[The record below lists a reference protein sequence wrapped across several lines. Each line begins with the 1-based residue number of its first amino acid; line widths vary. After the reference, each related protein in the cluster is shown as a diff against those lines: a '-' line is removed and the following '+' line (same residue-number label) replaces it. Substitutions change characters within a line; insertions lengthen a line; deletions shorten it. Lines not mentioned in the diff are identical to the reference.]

1 MSRSVLGNDPFQ
13 KGAASSTSAAPA
25 TKPPPS
31 KKQPRPP
38 RISAPVAIASAP
50 RPRAHEQSPE
60 VVSHTETDLPTPHGD
75 MPELVSVK
83 PPGPSVPEPTAP
95 SPPPPSRVSEL
106 PPLPAL
112 HTANAL
118 SSSGLKAVRSLA
130 RSVKGAIAGAIAPTG
145 EFLYER
151 YWRVDV
157 QGAEHIPTGGCVLV
171 ANHAGALPL
180 DGPVLQ
186 RAVRV
191 QRPDLLRA
199 HWLAEEAVLTAPVLG
214 RLMKK
219 LGAIRSEPAAAM
231 ALLAAQHPVIV
242 FPEGL
247 QGLSK
252 PISERYQLKR
262 FGRGGYIKLALRA
275 GVPIVPVAVVG
286 AEESMPLLARLP
298 MQPFGVPYVPLT
310 PVPLPARWH
319 IRFGEP
325 VDLSSA
331 PKGASE
337 DVLFVEK
344 TNDDIRNGIE
354 AMLTQ
359 LLDSRESIFS

>member
-13 KGAASSTSAAPA
+13 KGAASSTAAPA
-25 TKPPPS
+25 TQPPLS
-31 KKQPRPP
+31 KKQPRAP
-38 RISAPVAIASAP
+38 RISVPVAIASAP

-60 VVSHTETDLPTPHGD
+60 VVSHTETDLPAIHGEI
-75 MPELVSVK
+75 PQLVSVK
-83 PPGPSVPEPTAP
+83 PPGPCVPEPTAP
-95 SPPPPSRVSEL
+95 LPPPLSRVSEL

-112 HTANAL
+112 H
-118 SSSGLKAVRSLA
+118 SGLSTVRSLA
-130 RSVKGAIAGAIAPTG
+130 RSIKGAIAGAIAPTG

-157 QGAEHIPTGGCVLV
+157 QGTQHIPSGGCVLV

-199 HWLAEEAVLTAPVLG
+199 HWLAEEAVLTTPVLG

-219 LGAIRSEPAAAM
+219 LGAIRADPAAAM

-298 MQPFGVPYVPLT
+298 MQPFGMPYVPLT

-325 VDLSSA
+325 VDPSSA

-337 DVLFVEK
+337 DVLFIEK
-344 TNDDIRNGIE
+344 TNDEIRNGIE

-359 LLDSRESIFS
+359 LLDSRASIFS

>member
-13 KGAASSTSAAPA
+13 KGAASPAAAAP
-25 TKPPPS
+25 TKPAPS
-31 KKQPRPP
+31 KKQPRAP

-60 VVSHTETDLPTPHGD
+60 LVNHTETDLPTPHGEI
-75 MPELVSVK
+75 PQLVSVK
-83 PPGPSVPEPTAP
+83 PAGPNAPALSPP
-95 SPPPPSRVSEL
+95 SPARVAEL

-112 HTANAL
+112 HTQGAL
-118 SSSGLKAVRSLA
+118 SAPGLKAARALA
-130 RSVKGAIAGAIAPTG
+130 RSVKSAIAGAIAPTG

-157 QGAEHIPTGGCVLV
+157 QGAAHIPSGGCVLV

-199 HWLAEEAVLTAPVLG
+199 YWLAEDAVLTAPVMG
-214 RLMKK
+214 RLMKR
-219 LGAIRSEPAAAM
+219 LGAVRAEPAAAM

-298 MQPFGVPYVPLT
+298 VQPFGVPYVPLT

-325 VDLSSA
+325 VNLSSA

-344 TNDDIRNGIE
+344 TNDEIRSGIE
-354 AMLTQ
+354 VTLRQ
-359 LLDSRESIFS
+359 LLDSRGSIFS